1 MIDKKKLIELLSAVA
16 VDGRVKSEVAASVL
30 NATEGFSLEEYGID
44 NIIDFFEELGEPF
57 SVEGNDIK
65 IPSVPKPQPFDEAAY
80 CKGVVSVLLKM
91 DPEQSDLL
99 PLTSVGSH
107 VRAAGLTLPST
118 LRLSEI
124 VQRHPEIF
132 EFDATDMSRFK
143 LRVRKKGSVT
153 PPTLPVPPAPP
164 VPGPTPVP
172 TAKSAAKVSP
182 YAISVSFSFRD
193 MPQCLSQLASLA
205 VEDGWFV
212 LDDEAEKNP
221 YRMLNY
227 KLQINFANAVRRSL
241 QGDNSDFS
249 FSVWEARFRTG
260 FVTAEGR
267 DIIMV
272 CVFNSCREAST
283 PAPWIFDRFETA

>member
-1 MIDKKKLIELLSAVA
+1 M
-16 VDGRVKSEVAASVL
+16 
-30 NATEGFSLEEYGID
+30 T
-44 NIIDFFEELGEPF
+44 
-57 SVEGNDIK
+57 
-65 IPSVPKPQPFDEAAY
+65 SVPKPQPFDESAY

-143 LRVRKKGSVT
+143 LRVRKKKDKDDNDDDKDKDKDKT
-153 PPTLPVPPAPP
+153 T
-164 VPGPTPVP
+164 T
-172 TAKSAAKVSP
+172 KSAAKVSP

-227 KLQINFANAVRRSL
+227 KLQINFANAVRHSL

-260 FVTAEGR
+260 FVTAEGK